1 MLSCLKRTFCC
12 FAKKVKNPRQSVYVL
27 KLEDDKYYVGE
38 STNVEKRIWAHKND
52 NGSAWTKKHE
62 VEAQISGVEVTNNF
76 NELAQTLEMMRV
88 YGIDNVRGSLF
99 TKPFPLDRF
108 EKIMAAQLYCE
119 LHGYCRKCGSNDHF
133 VGNCKEDKV
142 VNWVHKF
149 GGELE
154 YKELLVPK
162 KRECSNC
169 SEDISTMPYNYRY
182 CRDCFLKI
190 NGYH

>member
-12 FAKKVKNPRQSVYVL
+12 FSKRVKNPRQNVYVL
-27 KLEDDKYYVGE
+27 KLENDKYYVGE

-162 KRECSNC
+162 KRECSKC
-169 SEDISTMPYNYRY
+169 SADISTMPYNYRY

>member
-12 FAKKVKNPRQSVYVL
+12 FSKRVKNPKQRVYVL
-27 KLEDDKYYVGE
+27 KLRDNKYYVGE
-38 STNVEKRIWAHKND
+38 SNDIEKRIWAHKNE
-52 NGSAWTKKHE
+52 NGSAWTKKYQFE
-62 VEAQISGVEVTNNF
+62 ENFEPINIKNNF
-76 NELAQTLEMMRV
+76 HELAQTLEMMKV

-119 LHGYCRKCGSNDHF
+119 LHGYCRKCGSNEHF
-133 VGNCKEDKV
+133 IGNCNAEKV
-142 VNWVHKF
+142 VDWVKQF

-162 KRECSNC
+162 KRECNEC
-169 SEDISTMPYNYRY
+169 KKDISKMPYNYRY

>member
-27 KLEDDKYYVGE
+27 KLKDDKYYVGE
-38 STNVEKRIWAHKND
+38 STNVEKRIWAHRND
-52 NGSAWTKKHE
+52 NGSAWTKKYN
-62 VEAQISGVEVTNNF
+62 VDTQIKGVEVTNNF
-76 NELAQTLEMMRV
+76 YELAQTLEMMRV

-133 VGNCKEDKV
+133 VSNCKSDKV
-142 VNWVHKF
+142 VDWVHQF

-162 KRECSNC
+162 KRECSKC
-169 SEDISTMPYNYRY
+169 SSDISTMPYNYRY

>member
-1 MLSCLKRTFCC
+1 MLSCLKRSFCC
-12 FAKKVKNPRQSVYVL
+12 FSKKVKNPKQSVYVL
-27 KLEDDKYYVGE
+27 KLENDKYYVGE
-38 STNVEKRIWAHKND
+38 STNVKKRIWAHKNE
-52 NGSAWTKKHE
+52 NGSAWTKKYG
-62 VEAQISGVEVTNNF
+62 VEKQIEGVEVKNNF
-76 NELAQTLEMMRV
+76 YELAQTLEMMRV

-133 VGNCKEDKV
+133 VGNCKEETV
-142 VNWVHKF
+142 VDWVHQF

-169 SEDISTMPYNYRY
+169 SKDISKMPYNYRY

>member
-12 FAKKVKNPRQSVYVL
+12 FAKRVKNPRQNVYVL

-52 NGSAWTKKHE
+52 NGSAWTKKHN
-62 VEAQISGVEVTNNF
+62 VEAKISGVEVTNNF

-133 VGNCKEDKV
+133 VGNCKETKV
-142 VNWVHKF
+142 ADWVHKF

-162 KRECSNC
+162 KRECSKC
-169 SEDISTMPYNYRY
+169 SIDISGMPYNYRY